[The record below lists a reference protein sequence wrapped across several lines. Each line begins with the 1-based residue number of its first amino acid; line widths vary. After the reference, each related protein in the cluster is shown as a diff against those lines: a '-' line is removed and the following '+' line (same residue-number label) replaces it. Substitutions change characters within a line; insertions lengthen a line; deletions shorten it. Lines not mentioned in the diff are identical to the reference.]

1 MFEYKLLNIT
11 VAYWIKLLLTDCVIL
26 FLLQGL
32 LSVII
37 LLIKLYKKKQY
48 LDFQKKKNLI
58 YFLVQYQP

>member
-37 LLIKLYKKKQY
+37 LLMSNFIKKKKQY
-48 LDFQKKKNLI
+48 LTFQK
-58 YFLVQYQP
+58 